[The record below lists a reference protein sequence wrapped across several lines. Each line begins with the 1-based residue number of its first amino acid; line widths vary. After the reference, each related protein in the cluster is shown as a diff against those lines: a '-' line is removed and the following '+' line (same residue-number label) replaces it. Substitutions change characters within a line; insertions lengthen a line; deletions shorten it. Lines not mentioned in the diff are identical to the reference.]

1 MKFHKLKFAKYN
13 FKHRITNINISNN
26 LRPKRNRKN
35 FTSKTIG
42 LDRLSDFLGVFLLD
56 CYAKNKGGQN
66 ININNNLRL
75 KRNRKNFT
83 SKTIGLD
90 RLSDFLEVF
99 LLDCY
104 AINKAGTASSEHT

>member
-42 LDRLSDFLGVFLLD
+42 LDRLSDFLEVCLLD
-56 CYAKNKGGQN
+56 CYAKKNKSGRDLQIRYGVHN
-66 ININNNLRL
+66 
-75 KRNRKNFT
+75 
-83 SKTIGLD
+83 GLT
-90 RLSDFLEVF
+90 
-99 LLDCY
+99 
-104 AINKAGTASSEHT
+104 NSSGKK